1 MPSNR
6 QASTSAVLT
15 IPNALSLARIATIPA
30 IVWAIV
36 HRGTEAAGLLAFGL
50 VASTDW
56 LDGYVARRTGRVS
69 DLGKL
74 LDPVADRLAI
84 VAILAALVVRGA
96 FPLWAAALI
105 VVRDVALLIVGAVV
119 LATRGIRIE
128 VRGIGKAATLALMI
142 AVPWI
147 AWGAFDL
154 WLGAATSV
162 FGWIAFVVGIV
173 LSYAAA
179 ALYAVDL
186 RHALASRRP
195 PN

>member
-1 MPSNR
+1 MPPDR

-15 IPNALSLARIATIPA
+15 IPNALSLARIATIPV

-36 HRGTEAAGLLAFGL
+36 HRGTEAVGLLAFGL

-69 DLGKL
+69 ELGKL

-105 VVRDVALLIVGAVV
+105 VVRDVALLIIGAVV
-119 LATRGIRIE
+119 LAARGIRIE
-128 VRGIGKAATLALMI
+128 VRRIGKAATLALMV

-154 WLGAATSV
+154 WLGPAASV
-162 FGWIAFVVGIV
+162 VGWIAFAVGIV
-173 LSYAAA
+173 LSYTAAA
-179 ALYAVDL
+179 VYAVDL
-186 RHALASRRP
+186 RHALALRRP
-195 PN
+195 PT